1 MARIKG
7 ITVTLITKIDTGKD
21 ALGNPISKEVRI
33 PVDNVLVSPTNTEEI
48 LNSLNLYGKK
58 VTYTL
63 AIPKDDSHDWEDAEV
78 EFFDER
84 WQTLG
89 IPLEGI
95 EEMIPLDWNKK
106 VMVTRCE

>member
-7 ITVTLITKIDTGKD
+7 ITVTLINKIDAKKD
-21 ALGNPISKEVRI
+21 PLGNPFVKEVRI
-33 PVDNVLVSPTNTEEI
+33 PIDNVLVAPTNTEEI

-58 VTYTL
+58 ATYTL
-63 AIPKDDSHDWEDAEV
+63 AIPKEDAHDWENAEV

-89 IPLEGI
+89 LPLEGI
-95 EEMIPLDWNKK
+95 EDSIPLDWNKK